1 MVAAIKAEME
11 VEADLV
17 LGCEMKVVL
26 VDKALSEFGTEIVEV
41 ARVLS
46 VADAEAADT
55 GEIEWALVD
64 EVVIAVFDK
73 FFEIIGVMYYQESH
87 FGNQSLFLL
96 SAKLITVPITRAEV
110 DVILKSYVETK
121 VVLGGIEAV
130 VTPGLLLA

>member
-64 EVVIAVFDK
+64 EVVIAVFDE
-73 FFEIIGVMYYQESH
+73 FFENGWS
-87 FGNQSLFLL
+87 NLL
-96 SAKLITVPITRAEV
+96 SR
-110 DVILKSYVETK
+110 KSFW
-121 VVLGGIEAV
+121 
-130 VTPGLLLA
+130 

>member
-17 LGCEMKVVL
+17 LGCEIKVVL
-26 VDKALSEFGTEIVEV
+26 VDKAVSEFGTEIVEV

-73 FFEIIGVMYYQESH
+73 FFEME
-87 FGNQSLFLL
+87 
-96 SAKLITVPITRAEV
+96 
-110 DVILKSYVETK
+110 
-121 VVLGGIEAV
+121 
-130 VTPGLLLA
+130 